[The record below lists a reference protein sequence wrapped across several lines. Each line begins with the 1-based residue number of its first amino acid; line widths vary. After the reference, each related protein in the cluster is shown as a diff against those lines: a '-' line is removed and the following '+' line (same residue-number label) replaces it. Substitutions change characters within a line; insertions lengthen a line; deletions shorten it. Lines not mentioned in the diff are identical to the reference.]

1 MKLAC
6 SPHVHLP
13 HYVGMLAKAG
23 LDVELG
29 QPQAN
34 AKAAIDG
41 RAHLAGGVDEIVDGL
56 LEFALV
62 ADEVVVSVSGVCQ
75 AFGPRAALED
85 LQDPGGPGQSPT
97 WTAMKC

>member
-62 ADEVVVSVSGVCQ
+62 ADEVVVSFSGVCQ
-75 AFGPRAALED
+75 AFGSRAALED